1 MAEEEDTFNSNDL
14 LLNPSATQLVPAQNT
29 STTSTSIQT
38 TPQILI
44 DTPHVPATS
53 QSVETTTTN
62 PIEKKNSKKS
72 SKKSSLAKDYTL
84 EYEDFDIDSYQEY
97 SRHITNENTSN
108 PNSGSTTSLNVSIS
122 NSQSNQP
129 IMSSLCKLEK
139 FSAAVKNETAPAT
152 VTQNPP
158 TQPIPPKQPAQLPPQ
173 PPQQLIGSPP
183 GCVRSYIIGKNEI
196 QLETKPPI
204 KVIIEPTI
212 ETAASANASP
222 IGTPLVGMMPSSKSP
237 AGPSYLFQ
245 RGSVLYLDPIKTPSS
260 PISNQPIINSQ
271 IPTRYINNLLFL
283 HFFLL
288 FCFS

>member
-14 LLNPSATQLVPAQNT
+14 LLNPIAAQLVPSQNT

-44 DTPHVPATS
+44 DTPPHLPATN
-53 QSVETTTTN
+53 QSVETTTTTN

-72 SKKSSLAKDYTL
+72 SKKSGLAKDYTL

-97 SRHITNENTSN
+97 SRNITNENTSN

-139 FSAAVKNETAPAT
+139 FSAAVKNETAPGT
-152 VTQNPP
+152 VAQNPP
-158 TQPIPPKQPAQLPPQ
+158 PQSIPPKQPPQ

-212 ETAASANASP
+212 ETAVSANASP
-222 IGTPLVGMMPSSKSP
+222 IGTPVMMPSSKSP

-260 PISNQPIINSQ
+260 PISTQPIINSQ
-271 IPTRYINNLLFL
+271 IPTRYINNLL
-283 HFFLL
+283 
-288 FCFS
+288 CFSLNRIKL